1 MHLEHAIIEWG
12 KSRGLMGSGTTQEKR
27 LAKLTEEVG
36 ELCREVLHNNP
47 SSAALEIGDCYVVL
61 CQIAYK
67 LGFDMDKCA
76 DMAYSKIVDRRGRLV
91 DGTFVKD

>member
-1 MHLEHAIIEWG
+1 MNIENKIVEWA
-12 KSRGLMGSGTTQEKR
+12 KSRGLMGPETTQEKR

-36 ELCREVLHNNP
+36 ELCREILHKNP

-67 LGFDMDKCA
+67 LGFNMDQCA
-76 DMAYSKIVDRRGRLV
+76 DMAHSKISARSGRLL